1 MGIPSA
7 PPRRPEHD
15 DRRRSPDDQRDT
27 GDKWAG
33 DPATGS
39 LTLAE
44 RLQTSRQLRPDDA
57 PQQQRPR
64 RRIPVRGLSDSGFCW
79 VAAHGGAGATSL
91 AMVLGGVDL
100 GCRWPDPVVGE
111 PAHVVLV
118 ARTHAAGMR
127 AASRA
132 LNAMREGRHPPGMK
146 LVTLVLVAD
155 APGSL
160 PLALTSRVR
169 VLRSIAPVI
178 RVPWIVDWRAGK
190 PARSLPKQLFRLGEL
205 LGSRPAGVR

>member
-1 MGIPSA
+1 
-7 PPRRPEHD
+7 
-15 DRRRSPDDQRDT
+15 
-27 GDKWAG
+27 
-33 DPATGS
+33 
-39 LTLAE
+39 
-44 RLQTSRQLRPDDA
+44 
-57 PQQQRPR
+57 
-64 RRIPVRGLSDSGFCW
+64 VRALSDSGFCW

-91 AMVLGGVDL
+91 AMALGGIDL
-100 GCRWPDPVVGE
+100 GCRWPDPAAGE

-118 ARTHAAGMR
+118 SRTHAAGMR

-160 PLALTSRVR
+160 PLALASRVR
-169 VLRSIAPVI
+169 VLRSVAPVI
-178 RVPWIVDWRAGK
+178 RVPWIADWRAGK